1 MNLTLT
7 REQEML
13 KKMAKQ
19 FAEQELEPI
28 AAEMDEKH
36 ECNMDSFRKMA
47 EVGFTGIGVPREYG
61 GAGGGEIET
70 VISAIEFAKVS
81 MASAATLTIHLQAPQ
96 IISRYGTEEQK
107 RKYLPML
114 TGGGSLGAFALT
126 EPNAG
131 SDAGSVQTTARFD
144 PTTDEYV
151 INGTKCFISGG
162 SRADVIILF
171 ALTEPAKKLRGISAI
186 IVERGTPGF
195 SIGKVE
201 RKMGIAGSETAEL
214 IFEDCRVPATNLLG
228 EPGKGFKMAMR
239 SLDGARIC
247 AAAQAVGV
255 AEGALEL
262 AIKYMHER
270 IQFDKPLSSQQGLQ
284 WYVAEMA
291 TKTQAAKLMVY
302 YAAGLEDVGSPFGEF
317 AAMAKLN
324 ASENARF
331 VTNLAL
337 QIHGG
342 YGYMKDYPLERMYR
356 DAKITEIYEGTNEIQ
371 KVVIARAVLGK

>member
-107 RKYLPML
+107 CKYLPML

-144 PTTDEYV
+144 PATNEYV

-214 IFEDCRVPATNLLG
+214 VFEDCRVPAANLLG

-302 YAAGLEDVGSPFGEF
+302 YAAGLEDAGSPFGKF